1 MLIALIKWDRIYIY
15 IFCSIFLSNY
25 GRVKSK
31 RGAFMKFQWSLLFG
45 LLFAIIIALFA
56 VYNVDV
62 VPVNYV
68 FGTAQWPLILV
79 ILGSALLGA
88 LLSGTVAIYRSF
100 VLARKVKHLEKELEL
115 KDASIGSLQN
125 ELVAQNDSKQSSF
138 SETVIVKDE
147 NTTI

>member
-1 MLIALIKWDRIYIY
+1 
-15 IFCSIFLSNY
+15 
-25 GRVKSK
+25 
-31 RGAFMKFQWSLLFG
+31 MKLQWSLLFG
-45 LLFAIIIALFA
+45 LLFAVIIALFA
-56 VYNVDV
+56 VYNVDT

-100 VLARKVKHLEKELEL
+100 VFSRRVKHLEKELE
-115 KDASIGSLQN
+115 KKEASIHAMQSEIGGHQ
-125 ELVAQNDSKQSSF
+125 EKAQRS
-138 SETVIVKDE
+138 TARAVVVKDE

>member
-1 MLIALIKWDRIYIY
+1 
-15 IFCSIFLSNY
+15 
-25 GRVKSK
+25 
-31 RGAFMKFQWSLLFG
+31 MKFQWSLLFG

-56 VYNVDV
+56 VYNVDA

-100 VLARKVKHLEKELEL
+100 ILARKVKHLEKELEL

-125 ELVAQNDSKQSSF
+125 ELVAQNNSKQSSF
-138 SETVIVKDE
+138 GETVIEKDN

>member
-1 MLIALIKWDRIYIY
+1 
-15 IFCSIFLSNY
+15 
-25 GRVKSK
+25 
-31 RGAFMKFQWSLLFG
+31 MKFQWSLLFG

-125 ELVAQNDSKQSSF
+125 ELVAQKDSQQSSF
-138 SETVIVKDE
+138 SEKVIVKDN

>member
-1 MLIALIKWDRIYIY
+1 
-15 IFCSIFLSNY
+15 
-25 GRVKSK
+25 
-31 RGAFMKFQWSLLFG
+31 MKFQWSLLFG

-56 VYNVDV
+56 VYNVDT

-100 VLARKVKHLEKELEL
+100 VFSRKVKHLGKELE
-115 KDASIGSLQN
+115 KKEATIGVLQN
-125 ELVAQNDSKQSSF
+125 EVIAYKEKPVEFSKRPV
-138 SETVIVKDE
+138 TVKDE

>member
-1 MLIALIKWDRIYIY
+1 
-15 IFCSIFLSNY
+15 
-25 GRVKSK
+25 
-31 RGAFMKFQWSLLFG
+31 MKLQWSLLFG

-56 VYNVDV
+56 VYNVDT

-100 VLARKVKHLEKELEL
+100 ILSRKVKHLEKELE
-115 KDASIGSLQN
+115 KKEASISALQK
-125 ELVAQNDSKQSSF
+125 EIVEHQEKTQLSTAGP
-138 SETVIVKDE
+138 VIVKDE

>member
-1 MLIALIKWDRIYIY
+1 
-15 IFCSIFLSNY
+15 
-25 GRVKSK
+25 
-31 RGAFMKFQWSLLFG
+31 MKFQWSLLFG

-56 VYNVDV
+56 IYNVDT

-88 LLSGTVAIYRSF
+88 LLSGTVAIDRSF